1 MNLILVLFSS
11 GGFLL
16 AAFHEGATQRAHPD
30 VWEEEGLHLRRT
42 VLLENAV
49 DSGVLYGAFY
59 QDRKG

>member
-16 AAFHEGATQRAHPD
+16 AAFHKGTTQRVHPD
-30 VWEEEGLHLRRT
+30 VWEEEGLGLWRT

-49 DSGVLYGAFY
+49 DSGVLYRAFY